1 MFHKI
6 FVEHQVAGHR
16 ETGRI
21 LAAFPR
27 TPVQFIDKVEEVF
40 ERVRKPYL
48 QKRTTLNLFV
58 GRKAGQLVKAAPDAY
73 GRSGE
78 PHYYFIHAYNCIYE
92 CEYCYL
98 QGYFNSPDLVLYV
111 NHDEI
116 IAEIRRVAATHPPG
130 ETVWFHAGEFSDS
143 LALSH
148 ITLEWAQ
155 YWEAFESLPDAR
167 LELRTKA
174 VNIRSIR
181 SLPPLPNVVIT
192 FSLSP
197 PDVARRYDRGTPS
210 LMARLKALSA
220 LAQRGFRLGLHFDPI
235 IYTENFLTQYRDLLT
250 EILQRVPE
258 AQIEYISLGVVRF
271 SKNSY
276 REFVRNYPRSELLSA
291 EFVKSADGKVR
302 YNRPMRLFILRNV
315 QRLCGDAGVAPQ
327 KVYLC
332 MEGEASGAQIFAA
345 DAGKSY

>member
-16 ETGRI
+16 ETRRV
-21 LAAFPR
+21 LAALPR
-27 TPVQFIDKVEEVF
+27 TPVHFINKVEDVF
-40 ERVRKPYL
+40 ERTRKPYL
-48 QKRTTLNLFV
+48 QKRTTLNLFI
-58 GRKAGQLVKAAPDAY
+58 GRKAGQLVKVAPDAY
-73 GRSGE
+73 GLSGE

-130 ETVWFHAGEFSDS
+130 QTVWFHAGEFSDS

-155 YWEAFESLPDAR
+155 YWEAFETMPNAR

-174 VNIRSIR
+174 VNIRPIL
-181 SLPPLPNVVIT
+181 SLPPLNNVVIT

-197 PDVARRYDRGTPS
+197 AAAVRRFDRSTPS
-210 LMARLKALSA
+210 LRARLKALSA

-235 IYTENFLTQYRDLLT
+235 IYTENFLAEYRDLIT

-258 AQIEYISLGVVRF
+258 TQIEYVSLGVVRF
-271 SKNSY
+271 AKSSY
-276 REFVRNYPRSELLSA
+276 LEFVRNYPQSELRSA

-315 QRLCGDAGVAPQ
+315 QRLCIDAGMAAE

-332 MEGEASGAQIFAA
+332 MEGEPQNV
-345 DAGKSY
+345 